1 MGAYKYIQETF
12 QKGYKKGSES
22 YKKRVYVWRNGP
34 AMVRLDRPTNLVR
47 ARRLGYKAKQGYV
60 IVVVRIAKGN
70 RARRKPMGG
79 RKPKH
84 NYIFVQP
91 QQSHQTIAEKRANY
105 RYKNLEVVN
114 SYWVGEDG
122 QSTYFEVILAD
133 PEMNTTGLSSI
144 TRKGRSFRGLTSAG
158 RKSRGGSDKYGKK
171 RLRA

>member
-1 MGAYKYIQETF
+1 
-12 QKGYKKGSES
+12 
-22 YKKRVYVWRNGP
+22 
-34 AMVRLDRPTNLVR
+34 MVRLDRPTNLVR

-60 IVVVRIAKGN
+60 LVVVRIAKGN

-144 TRKGRSFRGLTSAG
+144 TRKGRSLVFLF
-158 RKSRGGSDKYGKK
+158 
-171 RLRA
+171 L